1 MMRLTMI
8 VWMTSVL
15 LHAQEY
21 YAKVE
26 PYEMR
31 TIAANVSGL
40 IVFADETMEGQVL
53 SKQRFIQM
61 DDELDRVEL
70 KQVSEKIT
78 LLERSLTLNEALV
91 ANHEAVLTKKRD
103 NMERIAALKMKSQ
116 IEKDNEYYGLITSEN
131 SLITTQKEIIS
142 LQTQINDL
150 TLRKAQLERSI
161 RDKSLSAP
169 GFVLY
174 ALLVRP
180 GQVVSASTPLAKI
193 ADRSRALLTFYL
205 SREDAAAPEKKVLYL
220 DGVKSDHKIERLW
233 NIADEQH
240 LSSYKAQIVIPA
252 PERFS
257 HLIKIELRDE

>member
-1 MMRLTMI
+1 MRWILT
-8 VWMTSVL
+8 VWMTTLL

-21 YAKVE
+21 YAKME

-31 TIAANVSGL
+31 TLAANVSGL
-40 IVFADETMEGQVL
+40 ILFTDETMEGKVL
-53 SKQRFIQM
+53 SERAFIRM
-61 DDELDRVEL
+61 DDELDRIEL
-70 KQVSEKIT
+70 KQVNEKIA
-78 LLERSLTLNEALV
+78 LLGRSLELNEALV
-91 ANHEAVLTKKRD
+91 ANHEAVLVKKRD

-131 SLITTQKEIIS
+131 SLIATQKEIIS

-193 ADRSRALLTFYL
+193 ADHSRALLTLYL
-205 SREDAAAPEKKVLYL
+205 SREDAAALAQKVLYL

-240 LSSYKAQIVIPA
+240 LSSYKAQIVLSA
-252 PERFS
+252 PKQFS
-257 HLIKIELRDE
+257 GLVKVELRDE